1 MTSIAPGQSVIFA
14 VLQWGGAENKALSEL
29 FGVTLSNLFLV
40 RLLLCTAAFIAAIII
55 ENSIA
60 FNGYCCMGYLFATYE
75 FTKLSVEFS
84 KK

>member
-1 MTSIAPGQSVIFA
+1 MTSVAPGQSVIFA
-14 VLQWGGAENKALSEL
+14 LMQWGGAENKALTGL

-40 RLLLCTAAFIAAIII
+40 RLLLCAAAFIAAVII

-75 FTKLSVEFS
+75 FINLSVELS